1 MKNALICVISVC
13 LALGTPFAGAAAEA
27 DVLKELDALKKRVQ
41 ELEQQI
47 GDAKLSGSKPTAHE
61 LKHSHGHGHSHGD
74 HDAIDEKIEEALE
87 ERFGTLEIH
96 GGAILYYQE
105 SRTDELEGVRADSPS
120 GAGFSA
126 DLELTWK
133 PALPVVEDGELFTRI
148 HAGYGE
154 GADRTG
160 GGRPRPAEV
169 LLANLNTI
177 ADDNTDKDGE
187 LQLLEVHYTHGFLDG
202 RLRITGG
209 KGEQLG
215 FLDDNAFANDE
226 GAQFVGKPFVNNT
239 VLDSEN
245 EYTPLIGVR
254 FQPAEL
260 LSLSIVGASTSRPL
274 VEDSPLADTS
284 KSNYDNVFSTPF
296 VGGQITLSPKFGE
309 LQGNYRLYGWYAGY
323 DHSKLDADRNFIDGQ
338 KEEGWGLGI
347 SADQQVTEAIG
358 LFGRFGWNNE
368 DVYVVKWEAS
378 GGANLKGLIPGR
390 GEDEIGL
397 GVAGLVP
404 DGRFTAD
411 DPEVHLEL
419 YYRIAVTENL
429 AFTPDLQYVWNP
441 GGDSDNDPV
450 FAGMVR
456 AEFSF

>member
-1 MKNALICVISVC
+1 VALVILIFLFGISGRAQADTKAVMKEIQA
-13 LALGTPFAGAAAEA
+13 
-27 DVLKELDALKKRVQ
+27 LKERIE
-41 ELEQQI
+41 ELEQKLEEQESL
-47 GDAKLSGSKPTAHE
+47 AKRQAAKSEA
-61 LKHSHGHGHSHGD
+61 
-74 HDAIDEKIEEALE
+74 KIEEKIGAALE

-96 GGAILYYQE
+96 GGAILYYQG
-105 SRTDELEGVRADSPS
+105 SHTDELEGVRADSPS

-160 GGRPRPAEV
+160 GGRPRPADV

-187 LQLLEVHYTHGFLDG
+187 LQLLEVHYTHGFFDG
-202 RLRITGG
+202 MLKITGG

-254 FQPAEL
+254 FQPVEL
-260 LSLSIVGASTSRPL
+260 LSLALVGASTSRPY

-309 LQGNYRLYGWYAGY
+309 LEGNYRLYGWYAGY

-338 KEEGWGLGI
+338 KDEGWGLGI
-347 SADQQVTEAIG
+347 SADQQITETIG

-390 GEDEIGL
+390 EEYEIGL
-397 GVAGLVP
+397 GFAGLVP

-411 DPEVHLEL
+411 DPEYHLEL

-441 GGDSDNDPV
+441 GGDSDNDGV

-456 AEFSF
+456 AEFGF

>member
-1 MKNALICVISVC
+1 VLKPVCLFTALIWFALSP
-13 LALGTPFAGAAAEA
+13 LAAQAADA
-27 DVLKELDALKKRVQ
+27 DLSRELKELKNRIE

-47 GDAKLSGSKPTAHE
+47 EDLEDAGSEQASKM
-61 LKHSHGHGHSHGD
+61 
-74 HDAIDEKIEEALE
+74 EKKTTEQIEQALE

-96 GGAILYYQE
+96 GGAILYYQD

-126 DLELTWK
+126 DLELTWT
-133 PALPVVEDGELFTRI
+133 PALPVVEDGEFFARI
-148 HAGYGE
+148 HSGYGE

-160 GGRPRPAEV
+160 GGRPRPADV

-177 ADDNTDKDGE
+177 ADDNSEKDGE
-187 LQLLEVHYTHGFLDG
+187 LQLLEVHYTHRFFDG
-202 RLRITGG
+202 MLSLTGG

-226 GAQFVGKPFVNNT
+226 GAQFVGKPFVNNS

-245 EYTPLIGVR
+245 EYTPLIGLR
-254 FQPAEL
+254 FQPMEL
-260 LSLSIVGASTSRPL
+260 LSLSLVGASTSRPL
-274 VEDSPLADTS
+274 VEDSPLSGDS

-309 LQGNYRLYGWYAGY
+309 LEGNYRFYGWYAGY
-323 DHSKLDADRNFIDGQ
+323 DHAKLDADRDFIDGQ
-338 KEEGWGLGI
+338 EDEGWGLGI
-347 SADQQVTEAIG
+347 SADQQLTEAIG
-358 LFGRFGWNNE
+358 LFARFGWNNE

-390 GEDEIGL
+390 EEDEIGI
-397 GVAGLVP
+397 GFAGLVP
-404 DGRFTAD
+404 DGRYRAD
-411 DPEVHLEL
+411 DPEYHLEL

-429 AFTPDLQYVWNP
+429 AFTPDIQYVWNP
-441 GGDSDNDPV
+441 GGDSDNDGV
-450 FAGMVR
+450 FAGMIR
-456 AEFSF
+456 AEFGF